1 MRQIPVDMAG
11 SDTEDGCSTRVLV
24 VAEPSADLLDRALVG
39 WEHFLS
45 TFEGGVG
52 E

>member
-1 MRQIPVDMAG
+1 MRQVPIDMAS
-11 SDTEDGCSTRVLV
+11 SDTEDCRTTRVLV
-24 VAEPSADLLDRALVG
+24 VAEPSGYLLDRALVG

-45 TFEGGVG
+45 TFEGVAS

>member
-1 MRQIPVDMAG
+1 MRQIPIDMAS
-11 SDTEDGCSTRVLV
+11 SDSEDCRTTRVLA
-24 VAEPSADLLDRALVG
+24 VAEPSGDLLDRALVG

-45 TFEGGVG
+45 TFEGGAG